1 MSILG
6 TFTYSPEEFIENGNK
21 FTIEFGFDGFIK
33 IVINYNVEKDGEKR
47 TLVIKG
53 AYERSSTAKVP
64 LNHHNNQI
72 LDKIDLNNMFEIA
85 KQYMITLTEKFVT
98 EDYPASLKKVDEDR
112 AKNTNKIVKDNGL
125 EKN

>member
-6 TFTYSPEEFIENGNK
+6 TFNYSPEDFIENGK
-21 FTIEFGFDGFIK
+21 IFTIIFGFEQGDTK
-33 IVINYNVEKDGEKR
+33 IVINNHVVKDGEKR

-53 AYERSSTAKVP
+53 DYERSSTVKIP

-72 LDKIDLNNMFEIA
+72 LNKIDLNKMIEIA
-85 KQYMITLTEKFVT
+85 KKYMITLSEKFVT
-98 EDYPASLKKVDEDR
+98 EDYPSSLKKVAEDR
-112 AKNTNKIVKDNGL
+112 AKNS